1 MAKNTVMIYACGGAG
16 ANISKRLEK
25 FRGGNIPGL
34 AQAKIAYINTSNS
47 DYDDDVAHDA
57 IYITEGTDGSGKDRG
72 ENNQLL
78 KNAVP
83 NILGTFKPA
92 DLNIVVTSGGG
103 GTGGVAA
110 NHILNELT
118 ARGVPTI
125 IIVIG
130 SVGSA
135 KEVNNTVN
143 TLKSIERTCQVQQK
157 PVVIQY
163 YQNDTVTPKS
173 MVDAAIEWSITRLLV
188 LASGENKHFD
198 AADLKNWLNY
208 EKVSAVSPQL
218 TTLDILSK
226 SDLDT
231 LQKSNLVTMAV
242 LATSGM
248 DTENDLFI
256 DYQATGYVGK
266 DVFAPD
272 EFKEPVYFV
281 TKTGVVNTID
291 KKLKEIL
298 QQFKEVRGAA
308 VRHTPIVDKDD
319 SGVDDDIFI

>member
-1 MAKNTVMIYACGGAG
+1 
-16 ANISKRLEK
+16 
-25 FRGGNIPGL
+25 
-34 AQAKIAYINTSNS
+34 
-47 DYDDDVAHDA
+47 
-57 IYITEGTDGSGKDRG
+57 
-72 ENNQLL
+72 
-78 KNAVP
+78 
-83 NILGTFKPA
+83 
-92 DLNIVVTSGGG
+92 
-103 GTGGVAA
+103 
-110 NHILNELT
+110 
-118 ARGVPTI
+118 
-125 IIVIG
+125 
-130 SVGSA
+130 
-135 KEVNNTVN
+135 
-143 TLKSIERTCQVQQK
+143 
-157 PVVIQY
+157 
-163 YQNDTVTPKS
+163 

-242 LATSGM
+242 LATSDM

-256 DYQATGYVGK
+256 DYQATGFVGK
-266 DVFAPD
+266 DVFAPG

-281 TKTGVVNTID
+281 TKTGLVNTID

-308 VRHTPIVDKDD
+308 VRHTPIIDKDD